1 MFVVTGITGKVG
13 GAVARKLL
21 ASGQPVRAVV
31 RSASKGA
38 PWQALGCDIAIVPDV
53 ADRAALA
60 KAFEGASGVFLMQPP
75 DYDPAPGFPNVRRTS
90 DAVAEAIERARPGK
104 IIYLSTVGAQVD
116 EFNLLNN
123 AGIIERMLAA
133 TTMPV
138 AFLRAAW
145 FMENAA
151 WDVAS
156 ARAGRIESFLQPLDR
171 GIDMVSTRDIGRV
184 SAELLREQWSGV
196 RIVELSGPNKVSPLD
211 IASGFAAS
219 LGHPVDVVAVP
230 RATWEERF
238 RREGMLHPRARI
250 RMLDGFNEGWIDF
263 ERNGTDSRVGTVT
276 LEAVLADLVR
286 ER

>member
-13 GAVARKLL
+13 GTVARKLL
-21 ASGQPVRAVV
+21 ASGQSVRAVV

-38 PWQALGCDIAIVPDV
+38 PWQALGCDIAIVPEGT
-53 ADRAALA
+53 DRVALA
-60 KAFEGASGVFLMQPP
+60 KAFEGASGVFQMLPP
-75 DYDPAPGFPNVRRTS
+75 DYDPAPGFPNVQRQS
-90 DAVAEAIERARPGK
+90 AAVAEAIEHARPGK
-104 IIYLSTVGAQVD
+104 IIYLSTIGAHVN

-123 AGIIERMLAA
+123 AGIMERMLAA
-133 TTMPV
+133 TAMPV
-138 AFLRAAW
+138 ALLRAAW

-156 ARAGRIESFLQPLDR
+156 ARSGRIESFLQPLDR

-184 SAELLREQWSGV
+184 AAELLQEQWSGV
-196 RIVELSGPNKVSPLD
+196 RVIELSGPNKVSPLD

-219 LGHPVDVVAVP
+219 LGHPVDAVAVP

-238 RREGMLHPRARI
+238 RRDGMLHPQARI

-263 ERNGTDSRVGTVT
+263 ERKGTGSRVGTVT